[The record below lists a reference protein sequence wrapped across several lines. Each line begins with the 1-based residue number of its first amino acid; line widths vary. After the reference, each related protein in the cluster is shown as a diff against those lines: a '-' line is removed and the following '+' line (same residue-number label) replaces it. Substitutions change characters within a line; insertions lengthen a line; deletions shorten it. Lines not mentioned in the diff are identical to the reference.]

1 VAVGTEAGI
10 PEEQADTVVAVAE
23 QLAEVVVPLATVD
36 RVAKP
41 VVGEQVVGCTVKE
54 EAARTIVGARATEV
68 VQVRATNTAA
78 EVDQVRA
85 ANTAAEV
92 DQVRAADTAIR
103 APTTEV
109 AVGIVVGAAEEV
121 RTAIAQVD
129 PGVDMPA
136 IGERAVHSLVVA
148 TAVLDILSL
157 GGMHLV
163 AAEAARFHKAFEL
176 VDRKVVGAA
185 HRTVTEVEHRRAVV
199 KDNLEEAAIRI
210 TVVKVAAYRTLEEP
224 EEAFRITMEVGLRTS
239 AEGSRVVK
247 VDIRIQ
253 RVVVASRSPSNNRP

>member
-1 VAVGTEAGI
+1 MAVGTEVGI
-10 PEEQADTVVAVAE
+10 PEEQADTAVA
-23 QLAEVVVPLATVD
+23 
-36 RVAKP
+36 
-41 VVGEQVVGCTVKE
+41 
-54 EAARTIVGARATEV
+54 
-68 VQVRATNTAA
+68 
-78 EVDQVRA
+78 
-85 ANTAAEV
+85 
-92 DQVRAADTAIR
+92 

-109 AVGIVVGAAEEV
+109 AVGIVVGAAEV
-121 RTAIAQVD
+121 ARTTIAQVD

-157 GGMHLV
+157 EGMHLV

-176 VDRKVVGAA
+176 VDHKVVGVA

-199 KDNLEEAAIRI
+199 EDNLEEAAIRI
-210 TVVKVAAYRTLEEP
+210 TVAGVAAYRTLEEP

-239 AEGSRVVK
+239 VEGSRVVE
-247 VDIRIQ
+247 VDIRNQ

>member
-1 VAVGTEAGI
+1 MAVGTEAGI

-68 VQVRATNTAA
+68 VQVRAT
-78 EVDQVRA
+78 
-85 ANTAAEV
+85 NTAAEV